1 MNMKKYI
8 LTIASALLALGA
20 CTHNEPQLAD
30 SIETGTDVLSF
41 DSKGSTQQISVRA
54 NCDWTASA
62 DADWVLFT
70 PENGK

>member
-30 SIETGTDVLSF
+30 AIARATDPTHFSAG
-41 DSKGSTQQISVRA
+41 DAADDG
-54 NCDWTASA
+54 A
-62 DADWVLFT
+62 DATGDDARGAGDGEVR
-70 PENGK
+70 